1 MRWSIIFYLEDF
13 PGIRTVGN
21 MSKKKLT
28 ALIAVPALSFSLVA
42 CSDSGEDAAPETIT
56 EEITATPTASTA
68 SDDDGQSEQDD
79 DQDDHDDQQ
88 KTAGN
93 TQGDRPAE
101 VTGYTAEAEAE
112 KSEEGV
118 TDSDVESTLA
128 AARNNEAGVEIE
140 WDDGYWEIEFGDIEI
155 DIDPGGLVRD
165 IDRDD

>member
-1 MRWSIIFYLEDF
+1 VRWRVIFYLEDF

-42 CSDSGEDAAPETIT
+42 CSDSGEDAAPEAIT
-56 EEITATPTASTA
+56 EEVAATPTAPTA

-79 DQDDHDDQQ
+79 DQDDL
-88 KTAGN
+88 
-93 TQGDRPAE
+93 PAE

-118 TDSDVESTLA
+118 TDSDVESVLA

-155 DIDPGGLVRD
+155 DIDPEGLVRGV
-165 IDRDD
+165 DRDD

>member
-1 MRWSIIFYLEDF
+1 
-13 PGIRTVGN
+13 

-42 CSDSGEDAAPETIT
+42 CSDSGEDAAPEAIT
-56 EEITATPTASTA
+56 EEVAETPTAPTA

-79 DQDDHDDQQ
+79 DQDDQL

-93 TQGDRPAE
+93 TQGDLPAE
-101 VTGYTAEAEAE
+101 VTEYTAEAEAE

-118 TDSDVESTLA
+118 TDSDVESVLA

-155 DIDPGGLVRD
+155 DIDPEGLVRGV
-165 IDRDD
+165 DRDD

>member
-1 MRWSIIFYLEDF
+1 MRWRIIFYLEYF
-13 PGIRTVGN
+13 PGIRTVGT
-21 MSKKKLT
+21 MSKNKLT
-28 ALIAVPALSFSLVA
+28 TLIAVPALSFSLVA
-42 CSDSGEDAAPETIT
+42 CSDSGEDAAPEAIT
-56 EEITATPTASTA
+56 EEVTATPTTPTA

-79 DQDDHDDQQ
+79 DQDDL
-88 KTAGN
+88 
-93 TQGDRPAE
+93 PAE

-118 TDSDVESTLA
+118 SDSDVESALA